1 MVNEGYKMVITNE
14 SRKVEPIYKIK
25 DRPKRVLQY
34 EKPPKKKDKK
44 KTNILAQEYKV
55 GIEIASLYPLVILGA
70 IFLGVVKLMV
80 IVSQMH
86 SAIKVLED
94 KVKVLFEMH
103 NKAEEE
109 QNVWK
114 QEQMVSIIADAIKTK
129 ANGS

>member
-1 MVNEGYKMVITNE
+1 M
-14 SRKVEPIYKIK
+14 
-25 DRPKRVLQY
+25 
-34 EKPPKKKDKK
+34 
-44 KTNILAQEYKV
+44 
-55 GIEIASLYPLVILGA
+55 GIEVSTLYPLVILGA
-70 IFLGVVKLMV
+70 LFLGIVKLIV
-80 IVSQMH
+80 IVAQMH

-129 ANGS
+129 ANGL

>member
-1 MVNEGYKMVITNE
+1 MG
-14 SRKVEPIYKIK
+14 VEMM
-25 DRPKRVLQY
+25 
-34 EKPPKKKDKK
+34 
-44 KTNILAQEYKV
+44 
-55 GIEIASLYPLVILGA
+55 GGLYPLVILGA
-70 IFLGVVKLMV
+70 LFSLKLIV

-103 NKAEEE
+103 NKAAEE

-114 QEQMVSIIADAIKTK
+114 QEQMVSIIADAIKHK

>member
-1 MVNEGYKMVITNE
+1 M
-14 SRKVEPIYKIK
+14 
-25 DRPKRVLQY
+25 
-34 EKPPKKKDKK
+34 
-44 KTNILAQEYKV
+44 
-55 GIEIASLYPLVILGA
+55 GIEVSTLYPLVILGA
-70 IFLGVVKLMV
+70 LFLGIVKLIV
-80 IVSQMH
+80 IVAQMH

>member
-1 MVNEGYKMVITNE
+1 MG
-14 SRKVEPIYKIK
+14 VEMM
-25 DRPKRVLQY
+25 
-34 EKPPKKKDKK
+34 
-44 KTNILAQEYKV
+44 
-55 GIEIASLYPLVILGA
+55 GGLYPLVILGA
-70 IFLGVVKLMV
+70 IFLGIVKLIV

-103 NKAEEE
+103 NKAAEE

-114 QEQMVSIIADAIKTK
+114 QEQMVSIIADAIKNK

>member
-1 MVNEGYKMVITNE
+1 M
-14 SRKVEPIYKIK
+14 
-25 DRPKRVLQY
+25 
-34 EKPPKKKDKK
+34 
-44 KTNILAQEYKV
+44 

-70 IFLGVVKLMV
+70 IFLGVVKLIV

-86 SAIKVLED
+86 SAIGVLQD

-103 NKAEEE
+103 NKAAEE

>member
-1 MVNEGYKMVITNE
+1 M
-14 SRKVEPIYKIK
+14 
-25 DRPKRVLQY
+25 
-34 EKPPKKKDKK
+34 
-44 KTNILAQEYKV
+44 
-55 GIEIASLYPLVILGA
+55 GIEMMGGLYPLVILGA
-70 IFLGVVKLMV
+70 IFLGLVKLIV

-103 NKAEEE
+103 NKAAEE

-114 QEQMVSIIADAIKTK
+114 QEQMVSIIADAIKNK

>member
-1 MVNEGYKMVITNE
+1 M
-14 SRKVEPIYKIK
+14 
-25 DRPKRVLQY
+25 
-34 EKPPKKKDKK
+34 
-44 KTNILAQEYKV
+44 

-70 IFLGVVKLMV
+70 IFLGVVKLIV
-80 IVSQMH
+80 IVAQMH

-103 NKAEEE
+103 NKAMEE